1 MCVPRAPKDFRNYIE
16 LHMAIA
22 LSRGEDTTL
31 AKFVPR
37 VDSERWL
44 VAAWCAGIGKPKV
57 GPFICL
63 NTASHSARVGS
74 LRENGLC
81 FSFRREMFVPSMSWI
96 K

>member
-57 GPFICL
+57 VARIHIAPLSVGRV
-63 NTASHSARVGS
+63 TARKRS
-74 LRENGLC
+74 LL
-81 FSFRREMFVPSMSWI
+81 
-96 K
+96 